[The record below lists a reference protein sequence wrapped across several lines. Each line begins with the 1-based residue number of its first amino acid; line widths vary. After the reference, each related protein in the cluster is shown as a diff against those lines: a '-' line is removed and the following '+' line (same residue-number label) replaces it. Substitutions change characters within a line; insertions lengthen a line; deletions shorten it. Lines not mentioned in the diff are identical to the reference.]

1 MKFTLRDLF
10 WLMLVVGVATA
21 WLIMLSAA
29 PPRASSVRGRIY
41 SRGKPFEGRI
51 FLRSSEGIVISAIV
65 HKGKYD
71 LKYCTSGIYELIF
84 EGAEE
89 DLQQLNDG
97 QTIHIKSY
105 RQVHFGIGDP
115 NEVNNTSWPPIPIA
129 KRRDNWRIS
138 RQEELNE

>member
-21 WLIMLSAA
+21 WLIMLLAA
-29 PPRASSVRGRIY
+29 PPKASTVKGRVY

-51 FLRSSEGIVISAIV
+51 FLRSHDGVVISAPV
-65 HKGKYD
+65 HKGDFD
-71 LKYCTSGIYELIF
+71 LKYCTTGTYEVVY

-89 DLQQLNDG
+89 DLRFLNDG
-97 QTIHIKSY
+97 KTIRINSY
-105 RQVHFGIGDP
+105 SDQFFGFGSSQDADP
-115 NEVNNTSWPPIPIA
+115 SMTVFPPIA

-138 RQEELNE
+138 REEELNE